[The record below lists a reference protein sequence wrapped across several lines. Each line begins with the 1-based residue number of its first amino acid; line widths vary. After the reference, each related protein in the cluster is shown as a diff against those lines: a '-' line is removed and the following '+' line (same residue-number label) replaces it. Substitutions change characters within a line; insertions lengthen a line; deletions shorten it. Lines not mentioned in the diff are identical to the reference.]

1 MPRRRLLCSAL
12 HCGVLLVC
20 VAALC
25 SCRQAP
31 PPRVQTPAAS
41 TTLVQRTAPVSTQ
54 PAATPTPLDAFRAA
68 TDNRPAVR
76 ASLGVRVARPTGSN
90 TVTLVIGLSVN
101 RDASAEP
108 AAYRIISFD
117 DPAYAYEKFV
127 QPVRAAVRAEQEA
140 VAVPGCGFERFER
153 SVVALTL
160 PQALQSGC
168 VYHVLAQ
175 GAHATMIT
183 GARTAQEFRYPEDM
197 TAPALTSDIDLAV
210 LGLRALTPVGPGIVA
225 LEFGPNFAPVAGAV
239 ASNYQVSIN
248 GAAAA
253 VTALGRITKV
263 DAYLPAGWPFK
274 AIPVHDVFL
283 QLARPFCDGDA
294 IAVTVSPVVT
304 RAADNAAITFRERAS
319 LSASLKV
326 NQIGYVPDGPKVG
339 YLGRWMGSFPEQG
352 RGARPAAPA
361 NPALLFEPPPVF
373 YVCDEASGAAVFTG
387 MARLVHMSGACDEGY
402 DKADYSGENVYVLD
416 FTALA
421 GTGAYFVSVP
431 QVGRS
436 IGFAVGNGVYERA
449 FRVQSGAM
457 FAQRCG
463 IELKPPYSAWRR
475 IACHTNGVV
484 PTTQVRYEPHEWKQ
498 LAHLVDRAHAPLKIR
513 GGHHDAGD
521 YNPRSHLDVAQ
532 ALMDAYEV
540 APQKFYD
547 GQQSI
552 PENTNGIP
560 DILDEAAWAL
570 RLWVGLQD
578 RDGGVFDGTESNGD
592 PNFIQTVE
600 LDVLGDYA
608 YAKDAEGSF
617 VFAAALAQAARIL
630 VTLGHRERA
639 ATFLDKAVRAYDW
652 ACAHPP
658 ANAEQMLRHFDSPKA
673 YAAAELLL
681 TTGATRYRAD
691 FAAACV
697 WAKNPAAALD
707 EYKNYDQRRAAWAYA
722 RCPSNVVD
730 ARLQRAVRAAII
742 TRADAWIA
750 NAGSMA
756 YAFIRHPNA
765 PINWGTGGQ
774 PKWLDEVIWAW
785 HLTGAPRYR
794 QWIIRTCDYT
804 LGANPLN
811 RSFIVGLGART
822 VRAPL
827 HNSRYS
833 HLGEVV
839 DGMQV
844 QGPHY
849 EGDGFRVRETAYPP
863 LQKKFAALQMFVDS
877 HFAIAMDEGTA
888 DAMAKAMAVFGL
900 LLPDHDRVHESSD
913 MHR

>member
-1 MPRRRLLCSAL
+1 MMTLCSTLQRGALLLCA
-12 HCGVLLVC
+12 
-20 VAALC
+20 AALC

-31 PPRVQTPAAS
+31 APRAQAPVAPTS
-41 TTLVQRTAPVSTQ
+41 LVQRTSSLPAQ
-54 PAATPTPLDAFRAA
+54 PAATLTPLDAFRAA
-68 TDNRPAVR
+68 VDNRPAVR
-76 ASLGVRVARPTGSN
+76 ASFGVRLARPTGSN
-90 TVTLVIGLSVN
+90 AVEVAIGLSVN
-101 RDASAEP
+101 REVSVNP

-117 DPAYAYEKFV
+117 DPGYAYEKFV
-127 QPVRAAVRAEQEA
+127 QPVKAAVRAEQEA
-140 VAVPGCGFERFER
+140 AAAPGCGFDSFDRT
-153 SVVALTL
+153 VVALTL

-168 VYHVLAQ
+168 IYHVLAQ
-175 GAHATMIT
+175 GAQGSMIT
-183 GARTAQEFRYPEDM
+183 AARTAQGFRYPADAAAG
-197 TAPALTSDIDLAV
+197 APGPGAGSAVDSAV

-225 LEFGPNFAPVAGAV
+225 LEFGPDFAPAAGAV
-239 ASNYQVSIN
+239 VSNYQVTIN

-263 DAYLPAGWPFK
+263 DVYVPAGWPFK
-274 AIPVHDVFL
+274 AIPVHDLFL
-283 QLARPFCDGDA
+283 QLARPFSDGDA
-294 IAVTVSPVVT
+294 IAVTVSPAVT
-304 RAADNAAITFRERAS
+304 RAANSAAIVFHERAT
-319 LSASLKV
+319 LSASIKV
-326 NQIGYVPDGPKVG
+326 NQIGYLPDGPKIG

-352 RGARPAAPA
+352 SGARPAAPA
-361 NPALLFEPPPVF
+361 NPALLFDAPPVF
-373 YVCDEASGAAVFTG
+373 HVCEEASGVAVFTG
-387 MARLVHMSGACDEGY
+387 TARLVHMSGVCDEGY
-402 DKADYSGENVYVLD
+402 YKVDHSGENVYVLD
-416 FTALA
+416 FTAFA
-421 GTGAYFVSVP
+421 GTGAYFVSVA

-436 IGFAVGNGVYERA
+436 IGFEVGGRVYERA
-449 FRVQSGAM
+449 FSVQSYGM

-463 IELKPPYSAWRR
+463 IELKPPYSEWRR

-484 PTTQVRYEPHEWKQ
+484 PTTQIRYEPHEWAQ
-498 LAHLVDRAHAPLKIR
+498 LAHLVDRAHTPLKIV

-521 YNPRSHLDVAQ
+521 YNPRSHMDVAQ

-540 APQKFYD
+540 APRKFFD
-547 GQQSI
+547 GQQNI

-617 VFAAALAQAARIL
+617 VFAGAMAQAARIL
-630 VTLGHRERA
+630 TSLEHRDKA
-639 ATFLDKAVRAYDW
+639 ATFLDKALRAYDW
-652 ACAHPP
+652 AGAHPP
-658 ANAEQMLRHFDSPKA
+658 ANAEQRLRHFDSPKA

-681 TTGATRYRAD
+681 TTGAARYQAD
-691 FAAACV
+691 FVAACV
-697 WAKNPAAALD
+697 WAKNPAAELD
-707 EYKNYDQRRAAWAYA
+707 EYQSYDQRRAAWAYA

-742 TRADAWIA
+742 SRADAWIA
-750 NAGSMA
+750 NAESMA
-756 YAFIRHPNA
+756 YAFIRHPSA
-765 PINWGTGGQ
+765 PINWGTGAQ

-794 QWIIRTCDYT
+794 HWIIRTCDYT

-827 HNSRYS
+827 HNSRFS
-833 HLGEVV
+833 QLGEVV

-844 QGPHY
+844 QGPNHTG
-849 EGDGFRVRETAYPP
+849 EGYRVRETAWPP
-863 LQKKFAALQMFVDS
+863 LKEKFAELQT
-877 HFAIAMDEGTA
+877 FADCHYAITMDEGTA
-888 DAMAKAMAVFGL
+888 DALAKAMAAFGL
-900 LLPDHDRVHESSD
+900 LLPDHDQAR
-913 MHR
+913 